1 MGHGEGRASR
11 TGGPGCGGARRGG
24 RATRGG
30 GWPRAGAGPGG
41 RPRPR
46 PHGLLLVV
54 EPVEVGALLLR
65 ISVTVVFSFACVA
78 SAGFAF
84 HVLLLFN
91 FLVVSSLYLV
101 AARSSNFLFIRQ
113 LFDKM

>member
-1 MGHGEGRASR
+1 MSRPGGR
-11 TGGPGCGGARRGG
+11 GCGAARRGRRG
-24 RATRGG
+24 TRGG
-30 GWPRAGAGPGG
+30 GRPRAGAGPGG
-41 RPRPR
+41 RPWPR

-54 EPVEVGALLLR
+54 ELVEVAALLLC

-84 HVLLLFN
+84 HVLVLFD
-91 FLVVSSLYLV
+91 FLVLTSLYLV
-101 AARSSNFLFIRQ
+101 AAGSSNFLFIRL